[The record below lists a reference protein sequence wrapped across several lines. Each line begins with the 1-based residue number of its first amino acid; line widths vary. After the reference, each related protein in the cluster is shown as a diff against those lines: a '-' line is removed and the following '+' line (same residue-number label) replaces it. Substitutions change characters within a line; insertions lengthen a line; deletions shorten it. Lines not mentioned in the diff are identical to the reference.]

1 MKSENMA
8 VTQLIEILK
17 EKVPDCPAWI
27 LDESRAHDQA
37 LTHKELT
44 EFAECAVK
52 RKRYIQAA
60 KYLIYCKERFSLD
73 ANGDYRF
80 SHKNF
85 DVYLDIEVIE
95 TLLIHQI
102 EQPLLAENPEEK
114 YIAVWRFYTNNEA
127 KEAETGITWLLDF
140 IDDVFIKGFQLL
152 NSPVSNNLVH

>member
-1 MKSENMA
+1 MKHENMA

-17 EKVPDCPAWI
+17 EKIPDCPAWM
-27 LDESRAHDQA
+27 LDESRMNYEA
-37 LTHKELT
+37 LTHQELM
-44 EFAECAVK
+44 EFAEFAVK
-52 RKRYIQAA
+52 RQRYIQAT
-60 KYLIYCKERFSLD
+60 KYLIYCKERFGLD
-73 ANGDYRF
+73 ANGDYQF
-80 SHKNF
+80 SYKNF
-85 DVYLDIEVIE
+85 DVYLDVEVIE
-95 TLLIHQI
+95 TLLNHQI